1 MVKNAL
7 TAGAPSRTPLTLGPS
22 GRLRSPAPSWTKG
35 EEMGWE
41 EEGYEGKE
49 EREWERRGGKEIGEG
64 TGGEGKGK
72 EKEGEEKGRRERVW
86 PYLQLL
92 DPPVL
97 SLVVVIC
104 RQYSSC
110 CCLAGCFYRSTFH
123 QA

>member
-1 MVKNAL
+1 MDSIYHANIHVGLVNPLSPDVFPGVKMVKNAL

-41 EEGYEGKE
+41 EGGYEGKE

-72 EKEGEEKGRRERVW
+72 ENEGEEKGRRERVW
-86 PYLQLL
+86 P
-92 DPPVL
+92 
-97 SLVVVIC
+97 
-104 RQYSSC
+104 
-110 CCLAGCFYRSTFH
+110 
-123 QA
+123 